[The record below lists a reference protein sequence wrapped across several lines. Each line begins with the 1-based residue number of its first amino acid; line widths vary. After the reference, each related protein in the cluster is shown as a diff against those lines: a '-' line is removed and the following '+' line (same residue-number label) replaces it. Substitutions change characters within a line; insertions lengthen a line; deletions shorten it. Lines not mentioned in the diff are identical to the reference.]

1 MCCHLP
7 AKVLSKGTSCLMIRS
22 MKVELSFA
30 WIDKSRYNNCAAP
43 KALTEKIEGQGFY
56 ILRELQVIPFLLVD
70 TAVQD

>member
-1 MCCHLP
+1 
-7 AKVLSKGTSCLMIRS
+7 MIRS

-56 ILRELQVIPFLLVD
+56 IERIASDSILLVD
-70 TAVQD
+70 TANRTN

>member
-1 MCCHLP
+1 
-7 AKVLSKGTSCLMIRS
+7 MIRS

-56 ILRELQVIPFLLVD
+56 ILRELQVILFLLIFIGFLLVG
-70 TAVQD
+70 TAAQD

>member
-1 MCCHLP
+1 
-7 AKVLSKGTSCLMIRS
+7 MIRS

-30 WIDKSRYNNCAAP
+30 WIDKSRYNNCAAS

>member
-1 MCCHLP
+1 
-7 AKVLSKGTSCLMIRS
+7 MIRS

-30 WIDKSRYNNCAAP
+30 WIDKSRYNNCATS

-56 ILRELQVIPFLLVD
+56 ILRELQVIPFFLVD